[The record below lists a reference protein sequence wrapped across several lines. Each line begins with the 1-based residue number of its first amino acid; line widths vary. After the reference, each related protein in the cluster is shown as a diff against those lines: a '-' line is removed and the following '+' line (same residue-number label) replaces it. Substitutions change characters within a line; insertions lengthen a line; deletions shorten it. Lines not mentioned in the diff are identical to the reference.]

1 MLPDVEALLQKHS
14 DDRSLGLTCL
24 LVTYSQWCCGR
35 DAGAPGDCWTK
46 ESKRAGCGTVASL
59 AGWRHWTHSW
69 ELLYHSAGCSSASQ
83 KPGEHSCQRSFWKK
97 TTTKILS
104 GNNQLWDNACAVYLL
119 WDVIDTVPIQE
130 KLHEAGW
137 YTSRHPPQRV
147 MSQVELH
154 QVRKALKAVLTQAT
168 VTQLTEKTSHICSTN
183 ARDLVR
189 LHTCLDS
196 TVL

>member
-1 MLPDVEALLQKHS
+1 M
-14 DDRSLGLTCL
+14 
-24 LVTYSQWCCGR
+24 
-35 DAGAPGDCWTK
+35 
-46 ESKRAGCGTVASL
+46 
-59 AGWRHWTHSW
+59 
-69 ELLYHSAGCSSASQ
+69 
-83 KPGEHSCQRSFWKK
+83 
-97 TTTKILS
+97 
-104 GNNQLWDNACAVYLL
+104 L

-137 YTSRHPPQRV
+137 YTSRHLLQRV

-154 QVRKALKAVLTQAT
+154 QVLKALKAVLTQAT
-168 VTQLTEKTSHICSTN
+168 VTQLTEKISHIYSTN